1 MDTGI
6 NQSTISKYETGET
19 IPTVEN
25 LILLA
30 DYYDTSLDYLMDR
43 TNVIKK
49 YPRTTKVIWSNE
61 SIVFHL
67 FILYIKIS
75 SKKWK
80 IWWNFQ
86 KEKEEIA
93 KSISSFSKL
102 ESMLNAAA
110 QITRSKSVKYI

>member
-49 YPRTTKVIWSNE
+49 YPRTTKVI
-61 SIVFHL
+61 
-67 FILYIKIS
+67 
-75 SKKWK
+75 
-80 IWWNFQ
+80 
-86 KEKEEIA
+86 
-93 KSISSFSKL
+93 
-102 ESMLNAAA
+102 
-110 QITRSKSVKYI
+110 